1 MVPLT
6 WRKDRMRV
14 ELAGYNTDVQNG
26 GGSPETLSAAY
37 ARISRDPRPISEL
50 RLESASEIEQARAS
64 NRRIVFEYGHGSVAE
79 HAVFNFDIL
88 GVSRLAAE
96 ALQSFRL
103 ASFTEKSQRYIRIG
117 KDLVI
122 PEELDTE
129 QRRSFCS
136 AADELFRLYSDI
148 HDGLIAAGAPRE
160 TAREDARYVLPLAT
174 SCQMGMTV
182 NARGLELMS
191 RRLSIHPLA
200 EVRAIVSL
208 LLEEAVRVAPSLFLF
223 TEPGAMDSFA
233 HAMSPA
239 LEDTPDVML
248 TDCDGDGRVGALLIQ
263 HLEGL
268 PLSRARWRWENQTGT
283 EAREVLFRDALDDL
297 GIHDAVPRQ
306 WEFFHCEFEAIMSAS
321 AFGQMKRHRM
331 CTRLVSVYD
340 PILGVTVPPS
350 ISCRSELRELFDE
363 AVRVSETAAGAM
375 SSLYPYMLTN
385 AHRRRVTISMNGREL
400 YHFSRLR
407 EDSHAQWDIRVLAG
421 KVMDALRE
429 AAPLTM
435 MFSGGKSD
443 LESVL

>member
-37 ARISRDPRPISEL
+37 ARISRDPRPIGEL
-50 RLESASEIEQARAS
+50 RRESASEIAKARAS
-64 NRRIVFEYGHGSVAE
+64 NRRIVFQYGHGSVAE
-79 HAVFNFDIL
+79 HAVFNFDVL
-88 GVSRLAAE
+88 DVSRLAAE

-117 KDLVI
+117 NDLVI

-129 QRRSFCS
+129 QRRIFRS
-136 AADELFRLYSDI
+136 AADELFSLYSEI
-148 HDGLIAAGAPRE
+148 HDGLIAAGASRE

-182 NARGLELMS
+182 NARELELMF

-208 LLEEAVRVAPSLFLF
+208 LLDEAVRVAPSLFLF

-248 TDCDGDGRVGALLIQ
+248 TDCDGDGRVGALLLQ
-263 HLEGL
+263 YLEGL
-268 PLSRARWRWENQTGT
+268 PLALARDRWEETGVEVR
-283 EAREVLFRDALDDL
+283 EALFRDALDGL

-306 WEFFHCEFEAIMSAS
+306 WEFFHSEFEAVMSAS

-340 PILGVTVPPS
+340 PVLGVTVPPS
-350 ISCRSELRELFDE
+350 ISCRSALRELFDE
-363 AVRVSETAAGAM
+363 AVRVSETAAGTL
-375 SSLYPYMLTN
+375 SSFYPYMLTN

-407 EDSHAQWDIRVLAG
+407 EDSHAQWDIRILAG
-421 KVMDALRE
+421 KVMAVLRE

-443 LESVL
+443 LEPAVE